1 MAPAFTEGAQVLIT
15 LVSTIGGIVVAGFGF
30 LGVRANQTRAHAR
43 SAAAD
48 SAISRGQLENSHT
61 TNLREENDERHER
74 VMSTLDGQT
83 KALAGIK
90 RDIGRLADADL
101 EHSRVA
107 REDRAR
113 LTAHLDSLTN
123 KENK

>member
-1 MAPAFTEGAQVLIT
+1 MAEPITEGAQIIIT
-15 LVSTIGGIVVAGFGF
+15 LMSSLGTIFVAGFAF
-30 LGVRANQTRAHAR
+30 LGVLVQRTRNHVR
-43 SAAAD
+43 AAAKD
-48 SAISRGQLENSHT
+48 SLIARDQLQNSHPENFRDDLDAKFLT
-61 TNLREENDERHER
+61 VGNL
-74 VMSTLDGQT
+74 
-83 KALAGIK
+83 LANLGRDLSGIK

-101 EHSRVA
+101 EQQRQA